1 MTMKEKPHLFS
12 KEFEYYFTNP
22 NILLSN
28 GNKRN
33 PENDLKINSSNDVEM
48 KYENDSKKNNLEKEE
63 KMNISF
69 ENEFQNNKMDDML
82 YNQNKYLTDQSNY
95 TSCSN
100 SEIDKNNIFD
110 EKMENINRNISIDE
124 IKSNAQN
131 IKEYMNDIL
140 ENLIEEEEKYYMK
153 LNPFYYNFQY
163 EINPNMR
170 AVLIDWLID
179 LNRKL
184 NFQEETFI
192 NAIYIMDSYLS
203 KKFIKK
209 IYFQLLGITSLMIS
223 SKINEIY
230 LRPLSVYSDM
240 IDNAYLAEEI
250 KIMEKD
256 ILNVLEFNL
265 LVPSPLKFYEIIT
278 QKVGFSNDINKY
290 KFGEFL
296 IQSFLID
303 NHSLY
308 YSSSIIAIATCYIVM
323 KFSNSSNYKTLFNSN
338 FFGDKTKKFEN
349 SEATIIECSKKICE
363 TLAQIINSNFK
374 STIKKY
380 FNNPFVMKL

>member
-33 PENDLKINSSNDVEM
+33 PENYLKINSSNDVEM
-48 KYENDSKKNNLEKEE
+48 KYENNSKKNNLEKEE

-82 YNQNKYLTDQSNY
+82 YNQNKYLTEQSNY

-124 IKSNAQN
+124 IKSNAQS

-184 NFQEETFI
+184 NFQEETLI

-209 IYFQLLGITSLMIS
+209 IYFQLLGVTSLMIS

-256 ILNVLEFNL
+256 ILNILEFNL

-349 SEATIIECSKKICE
+349 SEATIIECSKKIGE

>member
-1 MTMKEKPHLFS
+1 
-12 KEFEYYFTNP
+12 
-22 NILLSN
+22 
-28 GNKRN
+28 
-33 PENDLKINSSNDVEM
+33 
-48 KYENDSKKNNLEKEE
+48 
-63 KMNISF
+63 
-69 ENEFQNNKMDDML
+69 
-82 YNQNKYLTDQSNY
+82 
-95 TSCSN
+95 
-100 SEIDKNNIFD
+100 
-110 EKMENINRNISIDE
+110 
-124 IKSNAQN
+124 
-131 IKEYMNDIL
+131 
-140 ENLIEEEEKYYMK
+140 
-153 LNPFYYNFQY
+153 
-163 EINPNMR
+163 
-170 AVLIDWLID
+170 
-179 LNRKL
+179 
-184 NFQEETFI
+184 
-192 NAIYIMDSYLS
+192 
-203 KKFIKK
+203 
-209 IYFQLLGITSLMIS
+209 MIS

-250 KIMEKD
+250 KRIEKD

-323 KFSNSSNYKTLFNSN
+323 KFSNSSNYKTLFYSN

>member
-1 MTMKEKPHLFS
+1 
-12 KEFEYYFTNP
+12 
-22 NILLSN
+22 
-28 GNKRN
+28 
-33 PENDLKINSSNDVEM
+33 M
-48 KYENDSKKNNLEKEE
+48 KYENESNKSSFEKEE

-69 ENEFQNNKMDDML
+69 ENEFQNNKMEDKL
-82 YNQNKYLTDQSNY
+82 YNQNKSLANQSSS
-95 TSCSN
+95 TTCSN
-100 SEIDKNNIFD
+100 SEMDENNIFD
-110 EKMENINRNISIDE
+110 EKMENSDKNISIDE
-124 IKSNAQN
+124 IKSNVQN
-131 IKEYMNDIL
+131 VKEYMNDIL
-140 ENLIEEEEKYYMK
+140 ESLFEEEEKFYMK

-184 NFQEETFI
+184 NFQEETLI

-209 IYFQLLGITSLMIS
+209 IYFQLLGVTSLMIS

-230 LRPLSVYSDM
+230 LQPLSVYSDM

-278 QKVGFSNDINKY
+278 QKVGFSDDINKY
-290 KFGEFL
+290 KF
-296 IQSFLID
+296 
-303 NHSLY
+303 
-308 YSSSIIAIATCYIVM
+308 
-323 KFSNSSNYKTLFNSN
+323 
-338 FFGDKTKKFEN
+338 
-349 SEATIIECSKKICE
+349 
-363 TLAQIINSNFK
+363 
-374 STIKKY
+374 
-380 FNNPFVMKL
+380 

>member
-1 MTMKEKPHLFS
+1 MIKMV
-12 KEFEYYFTNP
+12 
-22 NILLSN
+22 LSN

-33 PENDLKINSSNDVEM
+33 PENYLKINSSNDVEM

-82 YNQNKYLTDQSNY
+82 YNQNKYLTEQSNY

-124 IKSNAQN
+124 IKSNVQN
-131 IKEYMNDIL
+131 VKEYMNDIL

-184 NFQEETFI
+184 NCQEETLI

-209 IYFQLLGITSLMIS
+209 IYFQLLGVTSLMIS

-230 LRPLSVYSDM
+230 LQPLSVYSDM

-308 YSSSIIAIATCYIVM
+308 YSSSIIAISTCYIVM

>member
-33 PENDLKINSSNDVEM
+33 PENYLKINSSNDVEM
-48 KYENDSKKNNLEKEE
+48 KYENNSKKNNLEKEE

-82 YNQNKYLTDQSNY
+82 YNQNKYLTEQSNY

-124 IKSNAQN
+124 IKSNVQN
-131 IKEYMNDIL
+131 VKEYMNDIL

-184 NFQEETFI
+184 NFQEETLI

-209 IYFQLLGITSLMIS
+209 IYFQLLGVTSLMIS

-256 ILNVLEFNL
+256 ILNILEFNL

>member
-1 MTMKEKPHLFS
+1 MTMKEKPHFFS
-12 KEFEYYFTNP
+12 KEFKYYFTNP

-33 PENDLKINSSNDVEM
+33 PENYLKINSSNDVEM

-63 KMNISF
+63 KINISF
-69 ENEFQNNKMDDML
+69 ENEFQNNKMDDIL

-124 IKSNAQN
+124 IKSNVQN
-131 IKEYMNDIL
+131 VKEYMNDIL

-184 NFQEETFI
+184 NFQEETLI

-209 IYFQLLGITSLMIS
+209 IYFQLLGVTSLMIS

-323 KFSNSSNYKTLFNSN
+323 KFSNSSNYKTLFNNN